1 MGGHQDPESAMWRLA
16 LCLLSAFGTAAAA
29 NSSQV
34 CRDTPGWTNGYTA
47 CNNYVPVDPDCHKRG
62 VVCHFYKA
70 HPSFCAKGMNDPW
83 MNCCTCGGGSDFDGQ
98 RPTTPPPPKVKIP
111 RIFDWLPGA
120 ESMEKAMGKVKATMK
135 KKLAPFEKGIKEVYA
150 GLRQPDFNA
159 PPELEGNSMAEVNL
173 VVFFII
179 LLVTIA
185 TSLGYLLEVH
195 GNCGEA
201 TRSPPWATAMLLSS
215 YALLIPGLTQVIF
228 SFNIVVNVLGHRI
241 DVQPEKGHVAC
252 TETITGLVD
261 LLERTGSRAGSVL
274 IVLYAVVVPILKLLL
289 LAVAEFFRYSNL
301 PGAVSI
307 SRMCIILVQSISKWA
322 CPDMFAYILLV
333 HLVRL
338 LNNDSLILTAAK
350 LDVGF
355 SCFSAFCVCS
365 TISSLGIRLP
375 DHPGKSFRTP
385 CGQVTQATFPLALV
399 LSAAFACLF
408 AVGICLPCM
417 ALRID
422 ERQLYP
428 PNGSV
433 PYSAKPLVESMA
445 IPDLLKTD
453 ISIVSCTSWL
463 LRDIGN
469 GEANSLFSLVMF
481 GFCVIVLT
489 TADVMLLFLAARRLH
504 QTQAGEPRNLTPCPF
519 YSWAKILRKLA
530 MLDVSIMGV
539 YVITFCMGIYKQQG
553 IVVSTREGLIVL
565 ILAELAHTL
574 LFWLVSCAVEAQQEE
589 AERAQYKYKMAA
601 VEEADGSPI
610 RRAFDLACC
619 HFNHFLGARSAHV
632 QLVPQDLPLKKWR
645 YGLTLPEF
653 DRKSAQKMLVQRL
666 ARFLSGP
673 TQPGRC

>member
-1 MGGHQDPESAMWRLA
+1 MADAMRRLGP
-16 LCLLSAFGTAAAA
+16 LLLASLASTVNAA
-29 NSSQV
+29 NVSHGV
-34 CRDTPGWTNGYTA
+34 CQDTVGWTNGYTA
-47 CNNYVPVDPDCHKRG
+47 CNNYVPVDPDCHKDG

-83 MNCCTCGGGSDFDGQ
+83 MNCCTCGGGSDFNGQ

-111 RIFDWLPGA
+111 SIFDWLPGVD
-120 ESMEKAMGKVKATMK
+120 SMEKEMGKMKAKMNK
-135 KKLAPFEKGIKEVYA
+135 QLAPLQKGMKEVYA

-159 PPELEGNSMAEVNL
+159 PPQLEGNSMAEVNL
-173 VVFFII
+173 VVFFIV
-179 LLVTIA
+179 LMVTVA

-195 GNCGEA
+195 GDCGEA
-201 TRSPPWATAMLLSS
+201 HRSPPWATAMLLSS
-215 YALLIPGLTQVIF
+215 YALLVPGLTQVIF

-252 TETITGLVD
+252 TETISGLVD
-261 LLERTGSRAGSVL
+261 LLERTGSRTGAVL
-274 IVLYAVVVPILKLLL
+274 IVLYAVVVPILKLVL
-289 LAVAEFFRYSNL
+289 LAVAEVFRYSRI
-301 PGAVSI
+301 PGCVSI
-307 SRMCIILVQSISKWA
+307 SRICIILVQSISKWA

-375 DHPGKSFRTP
+375 EMPGQSSRKSYCLGSP
-385 CGQVTQATFPLALV
+385 AVYALSMLLAG
-399 LSAAFACLF
+399 AFVCLF
-408 AVGICLPCM
+408 AVGIYLPCM

-453 ISIVSCTSWL
+453 ISIFSCTSWL
-463 LRDIGN
+463 LREIGN
-469 GEANSLFSLVMF
+469 GEANSFFSLVMF

-489 TADVMLLFLAARRLH
+489 TADVLFLFLAAKRLF
-504 QTQAGEPRNLTPCPF
+504 QKQDTPLRDQGPCPF
-519 YSWAKILRKLA
+519 YRWAKIVRKLS

-539 YVITFCMGIYKQQG
+539 YVITFCMGIYKKQG
-553 IVVSTREGLIVL
+553 IVVSTREGLVVL
-565 ILAELAHTL
+565 ILAEVAHSL
-574 LFWLVSCAVEAQQEE
+574 LYCLVSGAVEAQQEQE
-589 AERAQYKYKMAA
+589 YKMAA
-601 VEEADGSPI
+601 VEDGSPVDGSPMK
-610 RRAFDLACC
+610 RALDIACC
-619 HFNHFLGARSAHV
+619 NFQRFLGARAAA
-632 QLVPQDLPLKKWR
+632 LPSPVA
-645 YGLTLPEF
+645 G
-653 DRKSAQKMLVQRL
+653 
-666 ARFLSGP
+666 G
-673 TQPGRC
+673 G